1 MVSHQYISLSLN
13 NKHYHP
19 QLHVSNRKHP
29 ENNNNN
35 NNNNNDSDNSSLISP
50 LDDDVIIRYV
60 LLYSQ

>member
-35 NNNNNDSDNSSLISP
+35 NNNNDSDNSSLISP